1 MRLLLSRIFFAL
13 LAASSIAA
21 QEPADLVEAR
31 QALLTKAL
39 ADSQKVTEQYVLA
52 LAARETALAAAGDY
66 EQAKQ
71 FQQRRQ
77 QLAVIYEGA
86 ESTNA
91 VPLGL
96 AGTRMM
102 GSAQAS
108 GESLGN
114 FRSSGSGVEW
124 SLFRLTPGKYR
135 LEFEANM
142 TDAPVAFASAKMQPQ
157 EKAVFEFG
165 EVTGLSSA
173 TNNRVTMEITQSA
186 DETTFAKVQSGDM
199 TFTRTPITLRL
210 VAASGYPANIIR
222 LRGLRLVPVTEAAPR
237 AKVEPVD
244 AKAALEAIRSTLT
257 GELAEAQKAVVEAYR
272 AELEQIDSKGQNEA
286 KAELKRLERLAEKKD
301 EKPRF
306 SPPRSLADATGHL
319 DGFDEVIEVILADG
333 EPETGDRFNVLHEGR
348 ERKVRLLWVVCPP
361 VKSDDKSLS
370 SIATKF
376 RIDTE
381 DALAVGRA
389 AQEFTAGYLRGK
401 KLRLVAR
408 PMREGT
414 DELEALVF
422 LPDVGLFQNVL
433 LDQGL
438 AALFVP
444 INKKSSVGENA
455 LLKSL
460 FAREQAAKTRV
471 PPSGA
476 WALSHDNNSKK

>member
-1 MRLLLSRIFFAL
+1 MRLLLFSFVFVLFA
-13 LAASSIAA
+13 AFHGMA
-21 QEPADLVEAR
+21 QEPTDLVEAR
-31 QALLTKAL
+31 QALLSKAL
-39 ADSQKVTEQYVLA
+39 TDSQKVTEQYVLA
-52 LAARETALAAAGDY
+52 LTARETVLAAAGDY

-77 QLAVIYEGA
+77 QLEAIYQGV

-91 VPLGL
+91 VALSL
-96 AGTRMM
+96 VGTRLM

-142 TDAPVAFASAKMQPQ
+142 TDAPVAFASAKLQPQ

-165 EVTGLSSA
+165 EVTGLASA
-173 TNNRVTMEITQSA
+173 ANNRVSVEITRSA
-186 DETTFAKVQSGDM
+186 DETIFAKVRSAEM
-199 TFTRTPITLRL
+199 TFTRTPLTLRL
-210 VAASGYPANIIR
+210 VAASGYPANFLR
-222 LRGLRLVPVTEAAPR
+222 LRGLKLVPVSEAAP
-237 AKVEPVD
+237 VVQTEPVD
-244 AKAALEAIRSTLT
+244 AKAALEAIHSTLT
-257 GELAEAQKAVVEAYR
+257 SELAESQKAVVEAYR
-272 AELEQIDSKGQNEA
+272 AELERMDSKSQNEV
-286 KAELKRLERLAEKKD
+286 KAELKRLDRLAEKKD

-306 SPPRSLADATGHL
+306 SPPRSLADATGNL
-319 DGFDEVIEVILADG
+319 DGFDEVIEATLAEG
-333 EPETGDRFNVLHEGR
+333 TPEAGDRFKVLHDGR
-348 ERKVRLLWVVCPP
+348 ELKVRLLWVVCAP

-408 PMREGT
+408 PMREGS

-422 LPDVGLFQNVL
+422 LPDVGLFQHVL

-438 AALFVP
+438 AALFAP
-444 INKKSSVGENA
+444 TNKKGSMGENA

-476 WALSHDNNSKK
+476 WALSHDNSSKK